1 MKTEEGKMQKALIG
15 TYYKTEKEA
24 KKKAK
29 EKQRL
34 FEKGFAVIKYPKG
47 YLVVSARQLT
57 QKNVNFRT

>member
-1 MKTEEGKMQKALIG
+1 MQKALIG

-34 FEKGFAVIKYPKG
+34 FEKDFAVIKYPKG